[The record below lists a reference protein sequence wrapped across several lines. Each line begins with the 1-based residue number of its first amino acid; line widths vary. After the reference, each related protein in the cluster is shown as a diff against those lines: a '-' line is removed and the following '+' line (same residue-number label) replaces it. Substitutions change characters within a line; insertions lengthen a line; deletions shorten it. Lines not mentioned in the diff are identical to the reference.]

1 MTVTTVEVGT
11 YLSEVFPV
19 DLPSGVYLNKVIVG
33 SGATH
38 SAIVNNKN
46 YVIAVPYVN
55 LVLNK
60 AQAHSNLLAV
70 HGDISIGEI
79 YESLLLQEGAKK
91 IICTYDSLSKVMK
104 AINPAQY
111 KLMVDE
117 SHCLVDFS
125 QLKPSVCKFVIDN
138 YTSFGEWLFVSATPT
153 KAKYLPEALRKIP
166 VHTVNWV
173 GAKPV
178 HMKIED
184 VRSLDDAMFNLC
196 GAVQENLHFFSNDIM
211 SIRRFLSK
219 LKKAGYSRSDVRLVM
234 STSGNNEAFLSKSLS
249 RDWAFLDN
257 ITDPVCKINVYTST
271 AFVGCDIYDETG
283 RTYICVDGD
292 AAYTK
297 LDMTSVIPQVIGRL
311 RDSVHRSE
319 VFLLVK
325 NLSDIANMSEDEYM
339 EFINDKCH
347 DLSHLLSELPTL
359 RDIKLR
365 ANLEV
370 FYKQQSLVCELEEG
384 GLCVNELGVLH
395 EMQKYL
401 ALHAQYTVKEVG
413 SGETKSLTEM
423 LMAERQKFVPA
434 RKVVDRLLTKAVNSY
449 TTLAKMYVKAIEG
462 GDEKIVELVAKKE
475 PEIVEHYNLIG
486 STRMRACNFKRSNIE
501 LECQMIGVDWSRHL
515 NLQNMTFYSNA
526 ELKHMIGDVY
536 KKLRI
541 HRTAKATD
549 VLQWWVA
556 TRAKGGAVN
565 GFKILNR
572 KTMLRGKEGLSQQST
587 QCTLDTPTGEMK

>member
-11 YLSEVFPV
+11 YLSDVFPV

-70 HGDISIGEI
+70 HGNMSIGAI

-91 IICTYDSLSKVMK
+91 IICTYDSLPKVMK
-104 AINPAQY
+104 AINPSQY

-125 QLKPSVCKFVIDN
+125 QLKPSVCQFVIDN

-178 HMKIED
+178 QMKIQD
-184 VRSLDDAMFNLC
+184 VKSLDDAMFNLC
-196 GAVQENLHFFSNDIM
+196 GSVEENLHFFSNDIM
-211 SIRRFLSK
+211 SIRRFMVK
-219 LKKAGYSRSDVRLVM
+219 LKKAKYDRLDVRVVM
-234 STSGNNEAFLSKSLS
+234 STTGNNEGFLSKSLS
-249 RDWAFLDN
+249 RDWAYIDN
-257 ITDPVCKINVYTST
+257 ITDPVRKINIYTST
-271 AFVGCDIYDETG
+271 AFVGCDIYDNTG
-283 RTYICVDGD
+283 KTYICVDGD

-311 RDSVHRSE
+311 RNSIHKSE

-325 NLSDIANMSEDEYM
+325 NLTEIADMSEDEYM
-339 EFINDKCH
+339 QFINDKCD
-347 DLSHLLSELPTL
+347 DLRHLISELPTL
-359 RDIKLR
+359 RDTKLKQG
-365 ANLEV
+365 LEGV
-370 FYKQQSLVCELEEG
+370 YRQQNLVCDG
-384 GLCVNELGVLH
+384 DDGLSINELGKLY

-413 SGETKSLTEM
+413 SGESKSLTEM
-423 LMAERQKFVPA
+423 LMAERQQFVPE
-434 RKVVDRLLTKAVNSY
+434 RKTSDKLLTKPVKSY
-449 TTLAKMYVKAIEG
+449 STLAKMYVLAVDS
-462 GDEKIVELVAKKE
+462 GDEDAIKIIANKE
-475 PEIVEHYNLIG
+475 PEIIEHHNLIG
-486 STRMRACNFKRSNIE
+486 STRMRACGFRRSAIE
-501 LECQMIGVDWSRHL
+501 LECQMLGLDWSRHL
-515 NLQNMTFYSNA
+515 NLKDMTFYSNV
-526 ELKHMIGDVY
+526 ELKLLVAGVY

-541 HRTAKATD
+541 QKTAKAVD
-549 VLQWWVA
+549 ILQWWCATKTNVA
-556 TRAKGGAVN
+556 GVH

-572 KTMLRGKEGLSQQST
+572 KTMIRGKD
-587 QCTLDTPTGEMK
+587 CV